1 MNDHTLT
8 EHSTTVETHVARP
21 PQVVWAELMH
31 PSARWMLGMN
41 IETDFRPGSP
51 VTFEGH
57 YMGREFADWG
67 TVVAVERPRLLH
79 FTHFSP
85 TMGLP
90 DVPQRYHDIAI
101 TLEPDDSGTLVR
113 VVERNIETAER
124 AERAHALW
132 TKALATLA
140 GHD

>member
-1 MNDHTLT
+1 MSDPTLT
-8 EHSTTVETHVARP
+8 DHSTTAEIHVARP

-41 IETDFRPGSP
+41 VETDFRPGSP

-90 DVPQRYHDIAI
+90 DVPENYHDIAI
-101 TLEPDDSGTLVR
+101 TLEPDDSGTRVR
-113 VVERNIETAER
+113 VVERNIETADR

>member
-1 MNDHTLT
+1 MSP
-8 EHSTTVETHVARP
+8 HSTTAEVHVARP
-21 PQVVWAELMH
+21 PSVVWSEMVH

-41 IETDFRPGSP
+41 VETDYRPGSP

-67 TVVAVERPRLLH
+67 TVLEVDRPHRMR

-85 TMGLP
+85 SMDLP
-90 DVPQRYHDIAI
+90 DVPENYHDITI
-101 TLEPDDSGTLVR
+101 TLEADDAGTQVR
-113 VVERNIETAER
+113 VVEENIESADR

-132 TKALATLA
+132 AKALTTLA

>member
-1 MNDHTLT
+1 MSP
-8 EHSTTVETHVARP
+8 HSTTAEIHVARP
-21 PQVVWAELMH
+21 PAVVWSEMVH

-41 IETDFRPGSP
+41 VETDYVPGSA

-67 TVVAVERPRLLH
+67 TVVAVERPHLLR

-85 TMGLP
+85 TMDLP
-90 DVPQRYHDIAI
+90 DVPENYHDITI
-101 TLEPDDSGTLVR
+101 TLEPDDSGTQVR
-113 VVERNIETAER
+113 VVEENIETAER

-132 TKALATLA
+132 AKALSTLA

>member
-1 MNDHTLT
+1 MTGHTMT
-8 EHSTTVETHVARP
+8 CTVHVARP
-21 PQVVWAELMH
+21 PEVVWSQMVH
-31 PSARWMLGMN
+31 PGARWMLGMN
-41 IETDFRPGSP
+41 VETDYQPGSP

-57 YMGREFADWG
+57 YMGREFSDWG
-67 TVVAVERPRLLH
+67 TVVAVERPRLLR

-90 DVPQRYHDIAI
+90 DVPENYHTISI
-101 TLEPDDSGTLVR
+101 TLLADESGTKVH
-113 VVERNIETAER
+113 VYEENIETADR

>member
-1 MNDHTLT
+1 MTESTAT
-8 EHSTTVETHVARP
+8 EHTTTVEMHVARP
-21 PQVVWAELMH
+21 PQVVWSEMMH
-31 PSARWMLGMN
+31 PGARWMLGMN
-41 IETDFRPGSP
+41 VESDYRPGSP

-67 TVVAVERPRLLH
+67 TVVAAERPRLLH

-90 DVPQRYHDIAI
+90 DVPENYHDIAI

-113 VVERNIETAER
+113 VVEKNIETADR

-132 TKALATLA
+132 AKALATLA